1 MHCSCN
7 VWISLYN
14 TLWGQV
20 TFPDFS
26 KLAPGSPCPNLAG
39 RKCNIPL
46 MELPLSVA
54 CGIQGQGMGTCSG
67 EEAAC
72 PPVALLPLPALQ
84 WGWGLQH
91 LLGTPETP
99 QL

>member
-7 VWISLYN
+7 MCGFHSTTHSGVRSHFLIFLNWL
-14 TLWGQV
+14 QV
-20 TFPDFS
+20 LP
-26 KLAPGSPCPNLAG
+26 APAWPAG
-39 RKCNIPL
+39 NAIPL
-46 MELPLSVA
+46 MELPVSVA
-54 CGIQGQGMGTCSG
+54 CGIQAQGMGTCSG

-84 WGWGLQH
+84 RGWGLQH